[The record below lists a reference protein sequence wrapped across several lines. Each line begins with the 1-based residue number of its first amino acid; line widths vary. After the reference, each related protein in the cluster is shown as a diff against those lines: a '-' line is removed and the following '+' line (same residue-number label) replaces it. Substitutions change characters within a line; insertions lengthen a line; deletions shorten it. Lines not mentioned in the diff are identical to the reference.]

1 MMEAAR
7 WHLMLEGR
15 TGKAGSDHVIDRRS
29 QSGLRSARDVLRT
42 ARKIAAGLGWLG
54 LWLAAG
60 CAAHAQDIGWA
71 VLVHAPSQRARPE
84 ASPLSRPQEAAT
96 ITRETSGTAF
106 FVDGSGH
113 MLTARHAADNCARLL
128 VLKEGRTVAAQ
139 LVALSANADLA
150 IIKVPKTLGLA
161 AVFPNQVMA
170 SANDMVFASAYDKLQ
185 ASRGVLANATIA
197 ANAGEAGALLL
208 DSDISFGASGAPVLD
223 GRGLV
228 QGIVS
233 RRIAER
239 RVLAVGA
246 AEAKS
251 FLAANGV
258 AVDQDD
264 RSQIAGASARAD
276 RAASIS
282 ARVICVQN

>member
-1 MMEAAR
+1 MEAVR
-7 WHLMLEGR
+7 WRLMPEGR
-15 TGKAGSDHVIDRRS
+15 RW
-29 QSGLRSARDVLRT
+29 ARDAVLT
-42 ARKIAAGLGWLG
+42 ARKITTGLGWLG
-54 LWLAAG
+54 LSWAAG
-60 CAAHAQDIGWA
+60 CGVHAQDIGRA
-71 VLVHAPSQRARPE
+71 GLVHAPSQRARSE
-84 ASPLSRPQEAAT
+84 ASPLSRSQEAAT
-96 ITRETSGTAF
+96 VSRETSGTAF

-113 MLTARHAADNCARLL
+113 MLTARHAAENCARLL
-128 VLKEGRTVAAQ
+128 VLKEGRTVTAH
-139 LVALSANADLA
+139 LVALSMNADLA

-161 AVFPNQVMA
+161 AVFPNQVVA
-170 SANDMVFASAYDKLQ
+170 SANDMVFASAYDKLE

-197 ANAGEAGALLL
+197 ANAGEAGALLI
-208 DSDISFGASGAPVLD
+208 DSDITFGASGAPVLD

-228 QGIVS
+228 QGVVS
-233 RRIAER
+233 RRIAAR

-258 AVDQDD
+258 PIDQDD

>member
-1 MMEAAR
+1 
-7 WHLMLEGR
+7 MLEGG
-15 TGKAGSDHVIDRRS
+15 TDKAGSDRVTDRHSRS
-29 QSGLRSARDVLRT
+29 GARRARDAVRA
-42 ARKIAAGLGWLG
+42 ARKIAAGLAWLG
-54 LWLAAG
+54 LWLAAACG
-60 CAAHAQDIGWA
+60 VHAQDIGWA
-71 VLVHAPSQRARPE
+71 SLMHSPSQRARSE

-96 ITRETSGTAF
+96 VTRETSGTAF

-113 MLTARHAADNCARLL
+113 MLTARHAAENCGRIL
-128 VLKEGRTVAAQ
+128 VLKEGRTIAAH
-139 LVALSANADLA
+139 LVALSASADLA

-161 AVFPNQVMA
+161 AVFPDRVVA
-170 SANDMVFASAYDKLQ
+170 STNDMVFASAYDKLQ
-185 ASRGVLANATIA
+185 ASRGMLANATIA
-197 ANAGEAGALLL
+197 ANAGATGSLLI
-208 DSDISFGASGAPVLD
+208 DSDITFGASGAPVLD

-239 RVLAVGA
+239 RVLAVSA

-251 FLAANGV
+251 FLSANGV
-258 AVDQDD
+258 PIEQDD
-264 RSQIAGASARAD
+264 RSQIAGASVRAD